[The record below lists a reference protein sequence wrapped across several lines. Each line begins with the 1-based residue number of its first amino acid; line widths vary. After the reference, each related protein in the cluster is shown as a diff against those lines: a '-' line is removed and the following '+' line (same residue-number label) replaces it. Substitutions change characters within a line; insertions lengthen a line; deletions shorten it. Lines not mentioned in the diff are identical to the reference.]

1 MTKEVCLKLKLD
13 GLVLI
18 GASHTLTDGLILT
31 NYLLSQNIN
40 TNVVVIPSSIDNNVG
55 HNMLETIIGFDTASK
70 LYS

>member
-1 MTKEVCLKLKLD
+1 MTKEVCQKLKLD

-31 NYLLSQNIN
+31 DYFLSQNVDTSVI
-40 TNVVVIPSSIDNNVG
+40 VIPASIDNNVG